1 MNAPAMQA
9 DEALAPATGP
19 RGDSLA
25 ERLLVI
31 DPATGRLSDRRI
43 ADLPELLREDDLLVL
58 NDAATLPASL
68 RATGPE
74 GEPMELRLA
83 HARDD
88 GAWDVALF
96 GDGDWRTLTEHRPA
110 PPAVGVGE
118 ALLLGDDLRAL
129 VEAVSP
135 VSPRLVTVRFSL
147 SGDAFWRRLYQLG
160 RPVQYAHLHGELA
173 LWDVQTPVASRPW
186 AMEMPSAARP
196 LSWALLERVRS
207 RGVALATVTHAAG
220 LSSIGDA
227 ALDAALPWPER
238 SEVPQATVDAV
249 GRCRARGGR
258 VVAVGTSVVR
268 ALEGRAERSTGASLL
283 EAGSAVTDLAIGEG
297 FRPRVV
303 DGVLSGMHEPGS
315 SHFALLTAFADAA
328 LLHASLRLASSR
340 GYLQHE
346 FGDSALVLRVSHGMA
361 PRISA

>member
-1 MNAPAMQA
+1 VSAPTVQGYA
-9 DEALAPATGP
+9 DEVLAPATGP
-19 RGDSLA
+19 RGDALA

-31 DPATGRLSDRRI
+31 DPARGALHDRRI
-43 ADLPELLREDDLLVL
+43 ADLPELLREGDLLVL

-68 RATGPE
+68 RATGPS

-83 HARDD
+83 HAHDD

-96 GDGDWRTLTEHRPA
+96 GDGDWRTRTERRP
-110 PPAVGVGE
+110 PPPPLRVGE
-118 ALLLGDDLRAL
+118 SLRLDDGSLAL

-135 VSPRLVTVRFSL
+135 VSPRLVTVRFPVA
-147 SGDAFWRRLYQLG
+147 GDAFWRLLYALG
-160 RPVQYAHLHGELA
+160 RPVQYAHLQGELA
-173 LWDVQTPVASRPW
+173 LWDVQTPFASRPW
-186 AMEMPSAARP
+186 AMEMPSAGRP
-196 LSWALLERVRS
+196 LSWALLERLRS

-220 LSSIGDA
+220 LSSIGDE
-227 ALDAALPWPER
+227 ALDARLPWPER

-268 ALEGRAERSTGASLL
+268 ALEGRASRSTGRGLL
-283 EAGSAVTDLAIGEG
+283 EAGRGVTDLVLGEG

-303 DGVLSGMHEPGS
+303 DGVLTGMHEPGT
-315 SHFALLTAFADAA
+315 SHFALLTAFADAEM
-328 LLHASLRLASSR
+328 LHASLRFASGR

-346 FGDSALVLRVSHGMA
+346 FGDSALVLG
-361 PRISA
+361 

>member
-1 MNAPAMQA
+1 MNAPAMAAYA
-9 DEALAPATGP
+9 DEVLAPATGP
-19 RGDSLA
+19 RGDALA

-31 DPATGRLSDRRI
+31 DPASGGLLDRRI
-43 ADLPELLREDDLLVL
+43 ADLPAVLREGDLLVL

-68 RATGPE
+68 RASGPK

-83 HARDD
+83 HVHDD

-96 GDGDWRTLTEHRPA
+96 GEGDWRTRTEHRPS
-110 PPAVGVGE
+110 PPAMGVGE
-118 ALLLGDDLRAL
+118 ALLLGEELRA
-129 VEAVSP
+129 VIGAVSP

-147 SGDAFWRRLYQLG
+147 SGDAFWRRLYRLG
-160 RPVQYAHLHGELA
+160 RPVQYAHLQGELA
-173 LWDVQTPVASRPW
+173 LWDVQTPFASRPW
-186 AMEMPSAARP
+186 AMEMPSAGRP
-196 LSWALLERVRS
+196 LSWALLERLQS

-220 LSSIGDA
+220 LSSIGDE
-227 ALDAALPWPER
+227 ALDARLPWPER

-249 GRCRARGGR
+249 EACRARGGR

-268 ALEGRAERSTGASLL
+268 ALEGRAERSTGAGLL
-283 EAGSAVTDLAIGEG
+283 EAGRAVTDLVLGEG

-303 DGVLSGMHEPGS
+303 DGVLTGMHEPGS

-328 LLHASLRLASSR
+328 LLHASLRFAARR

-346 FGDSALVLRVSHGMA
+346 FGDSALVLR
-361 PRISA
+361 